1 MISARSAGLQR
12 SLAIRFAL
20 ALAGSG
26 LMALG
31 AHVAVPMLPVPIT
44 LQTLALPLIVALIGR
59 DLAVIAMF
67 AYLIEGACGLPV
79 FANVNTGPGLI
90 GPTAGYLWMYPV
102 SAYLIGTLYDRGWS
116 TTYVGRWLAII
127 TGTAVV
133 FAVGMWW
140 LIAGFHLSLAHA
152 FAIGVV
158 PFIIGDVLKT
168 TIAAGLSSKARAL
181 LTRLGA

>member
-12 SLAIRFAL
+12 TIAIGLAL
-20 ALAGSG
+20 ALAGSA
-26 LMALG
+26 LMAIG

-59 DLAVIAMF
+59 NLAVIAMF

-79 FANVNTGPGLI
+79 FANVDTGPGLI

-102 SAYLIGTLYDRGWS
+102 SAYLIGTLCDRGLGA
-116 TTYVGRWLAII
+116 TYVGRWLAIFI
-127 TGTAVV
+127 GTAVV
-133 FAVGMWW
+133 FAGGVWW
-140 LIAGFHLSLAHA
+140 LVAGFHFSPAHA

-158 PFIIGDVLKT
+158 PFIIGDLLKT